1 MYIFKLL
8 PISIVHAFRPACHPR
23 QGRRFLPSH
32 AAVPLAAEV
41 AIVILRVLDEIR
53 KIAKDVKANDKRASR
68 LLARVAAIEP
78 PVRKVEQGTRLSTSE
93 SLRQLL
99 ATVEDVRNLLDG
111 YARATLRERTVNRKN
126 TASKFKKIG
135 AKLTEGMQALQLDV
149 VVEVL
154 AKEDEADRVD
164 DNENMLDALESM
176 RLDLM
181 DGQKK
186 ILDAVKVSVERVSSY
201 LQFTGG
207 CTVSLFSPL
216 LGLLPSAHYLLCDFP
231 VR

>member
-1 MYIFKLL
+1 M
-8 PISIVHAFRPACHPR
+8 
-23 QGRRFLPSH
+23 
-32 AAVPLAAEV
+32 AAEI
-41 AIVILRVLDEIR
+41 AIVILRVLGEIR
-53 KIAKDVKANDKRASR
+53 GIAKDVKANDKRASR
-68 LLARVAAIEP
+68 LLERVVAIEP
-78 PVRKVEQGTRLSTSE
+78 PVRKIEQGTRLSTSE

-111 YARATLRERTVNRKN
+111 YARATLRERIVNRKN
-126 TASKFKKIG
+126 TASNFKEIG